1 MPPGAIIV
9 PLGYIVREVF
19 NGGESPYGASFTESY
34 TRTSAVGGIFRT
46 KAEARAEAL
55 ELLPA
60 A

>member
-1 MPPGAIIV
+1 VPPGAIIV
-9 PLGYIVREVF
+9 PLGYIIREVF
-19 NGGESPYGASFTESY
+19 NGGEGPYGASVTESY

>member
-9 PLGYIVREVF
+9 SLGYIIREVF
-19 NGGESPYGASFTESY
+19 NGGEGPYGASVTESY
-34 TRTSAVGGIFRT
+34 TRTSAVRGIFRT